1 MNQKRKNVEPIAQT
15 LSGYVDDCLHI
26 LVLVYLFAI
35 LLALPLYFTKGYAY
49 IGTDKADFFRFLI
62 EKLQWFVIVLL
73 GLKLFFAG
81 LLWFQS
87 HSGSLLNHVE
97 ALKQCAMEKLS
108 VTDWFAGLFFVS
120 ILISYA
126 CSKYKETAKW
136 GENGWYLGLIPLLAV
151 MVSYFLISRYA
162 CRGKLPWGKILIGL
176 GLLVSFGVYVLGI
189 LNRFGIRPF
198 EMDYANYGFLSTV
211 GNINWYCG
219 YQVTIFF
226 LSVGLLWGEACRNL
240 FLRILLDIY
249 TYIGF
254 ISLIL
259 QGSDSGML
267 ALFGVFC
274 LLFVLSCIGEK
285 TLRRFWEIAG
295 LFSLACLTISRI
307 RKHWPD
313 KMDYST
319 ECLDLLTLGR
329 MPVVLCVFCLFFLI
343 LFVLLERKCPL
354 PSAAYKWIRVIFI
367 SALPVGIMVV
377 IGLIMYKTGHPE
389 ELPGLPEK
397 FFVISDAWGSNR
409 GATWKAGWMCLCDMS
424 LFHRLVG
431 VGPDSMYR
439 FLASVP
445 DHKILE
451 YCRSI
456 FGDARLTNAHNE
468 WLTILVNEGFIG
480 LAGFGGM
487 MISAMYRFLK
497 RGKENAWVFGCGL
510 CLFAH
515 TINGVFSF
523 QQTLNLTVIFVVLG
537 FGEACLRPSQGR

>member
-35 LLALPLYFTKGYAY
+35 LLVLPLYFTKGYAY

-73 GLKLFFAG
+73 GLRLFFAG

-87 HSGSLLNHVE
+87 HSGPLLNHVK

-189 LNRFGIRPF
+189 LNRFDIRPF
-198 EMDYANYGFLSTV
+198 EMDYASYSFLSTV

-240 FLRILLDIY
+240 FLRVLLDIY

-274 LLFVLSCIGEK
+274 LLFVLSCTEGER
-285 TLRRFWEIAG
+285 LYRFWKICG
-295 LFSLACLTISRI
+295 LFVLSCVTIAEL
-307 RKHWPD
+307 RKRWPVN
-313 KMDYST
+313 YVT
-319 ECLDLLTLGR
+319 EIMDLLTWKKTLLVMCILWISFFAINFVGR
-329 MPVVLCVFCLFFLI
+329 TRQFRNPVVYQWLRRGFLAAFFAGTLI
-343 LFVLLERKCPL
+343 
-354 PSAAYKWIRVIFI
+354 
-367 SALPVGIMVV
+367 V
-377 IGLIMYKTGHPE
+377 IGLIVFKTANPE
-389 ELPGLPEK
+389 EFPYLPK
-397 FFVISDAWGSNR
+397 NFFVISDTWGSKR
-409 GATWKAGWMCLCDMS
+409 GVAWKAWWMCFCDMS
-424 LFHRLVG
+424 PMEKLLG
-431 VGPDSMYR
+431 VGPDCMYS

-445 DHKILE
+445 DNKILD
-451 YCRSI
+451 YCSSF
-456 FGDARLTNAHNE
+456 FGGARLTNAHNE
-468 WLTILVNEGFIG
+468 WLTILANQGFLG
-480 LAGFGGM
+480 LVGFGGM

-497 RGKENAWVFGCGL
+497 QGKGNAWVFGCGL

-515 TINGVFSF
+515 TINGIFSF

>member
-35 LLALPLYFTKGYAY
+35 LLVLPLYFTKGYAY

-162 CRGKLPWGKILIGL
+162 CRGKLPWGEILIGL

-219 YQVTIFF
+219 YQVSIFF
-226 LSVGLLWGEACRNL
+226 LGVGLLWGETCRNI
-240 FLRILLDIY
+240 FLRIFLTIY

-254 ISLIL
+254 MSLIL
-259 QGSDSGML
+259 QGSDSGMM
-267 ALFGVFC
+267 ALFGVLC
-274 LLFVLSCIGEK
+274 LLFVLSCTEGEG
-285 TLRRFWEIAG
+285 LYRFWKICG
-295 LFSLACLTISRI
+295 LFVLCCVTVAEL
-307 RKHWPD
+307 RKRWPE
-313 KMDYST
+313 KLNFQT
-319 ECLDLLTLGR
+319 EIMDLLTLGKLPLVMCILWILFFIAISFDR
-329 MPVVLCVFCLFFLI
+329 KRHFLKPVVYRWLRRGFLG
-343 LFVLLERKCPL
+343 VLL
-354 PSAAYKWIRVIFI
+354 AG
-367 SALPVGIMVV
+367 ALAVM
-377 IGLIMYKTGHPE
+377 GLIVCKTENPGAFSY
-389 ELPGLPEK
+389 LPDN
-397 FFVISDAWGSNR
+397 FFVISDSWGSNR

-515 TINGVFSF
+515 TINGIFSF

>member
-35 LLALPLYFTKGYAY
+35 LLVLPLYFTQGYAF
-49 IGTDKADFFRFLI
+49 IGTDKADFFHFLI
-62 EKLQWFVIVLL
+62 EKLQWFVFVLL
-73 GLKLFFAG
+73 GLRLFFAG

-198 EMDYANYGFLSTV
+198 EMDYASYGFLSTV

-219 YQVTIFF
+219 YQVSIFF
-226 LSVGLLWGEACRNL
+226 LGMGLLWTAKDKVWWI
-240 FLRILLDIY
+240 RIPLIIY
-249 TYIGF
+249 TYVGF
-254 ISLIL
+254 VSLIL
-259 QGSDSGML
+259 QGSDSGMV

-274 LLFVLSCIGEK
+274 LLFVLSCTEGEG
-285 TLRRFWEIAG
+285 LYRFWKICG
-295 LFSLACLTISRI
+295 LFVLCCVTVAEL
-307 RKHWPD
+307 RKRWPE
-313 KMDYST
+313 KLNFQT
-319 ECLDLLTLGR
+319 EIMDLLTLGKLPLVMCILWILFFIAISFDR
-329 MPVVLCVFCLFFLI
+329 KRHFLKPVVYRWLRRGFLGVLLAGALAVMGLIVCKTENPGAFSYLPDKFFLI
-343 LFVLLERKCPL
+343 
-354 PSAAYKWIRVIFI
+354 
-367 SALPVGIMVV
+367 
-377 IGLIMYKTGHPE
+377 
-389 ELPGLPEK
+389 
-397 FFVISDAWGSNR
+397 SDNWGSSR
-409 GATWKAGWMCLCDMS
+409 GATWKAGWMCVCEMPPGKK
-424 LFHRLVG
+424 LVG
-431 VGPDSMYR
+431 VGPDCMYR

-456 FGDARLTNAHNE
+456 FGDVKLTNAHNE
-468 WLTILVNEGFIG
+468 WLTILVNQG
-480 LAGFGGM
+480 LLGLVGFGGM

-497 RGKENAWVFGCGL
+497 QGKGNAWVFGCGL

>member
-15 LSGYVDDCLHI
+15 LFGYVDDCLHI

-35 LLALPLYFTKGYAY
+35 LLVLPLYFTQGYAF

-73 GLKLFFAG
+73 GLRLFFAG

-219 YQVTIFF
+219 YQVSIFF
-226 LSVGLLWGEACRNL
+226 LGVGLLWGETCRNI
-240 FLRILLDIY
+240 FLRIFLTIY

-254 ISLIL
+254 MSLIL
-259 QGSDSGML
+259 QGSDSGMM

-274 LLFVLSCIGEK
+274 LLFVLSCTEGER
-285 TLRRFWEIAG
+285 LYRFWKIYG
-295 LFSLACLTISRI
+295 LFVLSCVTIAEI
-307 RKHWPD
+307 RKRWPVN
-313 KMDYST
+313 YVT
-319 ECLDLLTLGR
+319 EIMDLLTWEKMLLVMCILWISFFAINFVGR
-329 MPVVLCVFCLFFLI
+329 KRHFRNPVVYQWLRRGFL
-343 LFVLLERKCPL
+343 
-354 PSAAYKWIRVIFI
+354 AAIFAGAWI
-367 SALPVGIMVV
+367 V
-377 IGLIMYKTGHPE
+377 IGLIIIKTVNPE
-389 ELPGLPEK
+389 EFPCLPEN
-397 FFVISDAWGSNR
+397 FFVISDTWGSKR
-409 GATWKAGWMCLCDMS
+409 GVAWKAWWMCFCDMS
-424 LFHRLVG
+424 PMEKLLG
-431 VGPDSMYR
+431 VGPDCMYS

-445 DHKILE
+445 DNKILD
-451 YCRSI
+451 YCSKF
-456 FGDARLTNAHNE
+456 FGGARLTNAHNE
-468 WLTILVNEGFIG
+468 WLTILANQGFLG

-497 RGKENAWVFGCGL
+497 QGKENAWVFGCGL

-515 TINGVFSF
+515 TINGIFSF

-537 FGEACLRPSQGR
+537 FGEACIRSSQVR